1 MLRNACG
8 NSSRSVF
15 LQAHLSMKS
24 RQSPRKKKSTPVA
37 KKKTRHADRRMIGLT
52 KSQRSPATKEKAGM
66 RGPQDESIVAAQIA
80 PRSEE
85 GVVPQSLPGG
95 KALVRVLQLLE
106 A

>member
-1 MLRNACG
+1 
-8 NSSRSVF
+8 
-15 LQAHLSMKS
+15 
-24 RQSPRKKKSTPVA
+24 
-37 KKKTRHADRRMIGLT
+37 
-52 KSQRSPATKEKAGM
+52 M

-106 A
+106 APGLRDSCRCGDRKCRAGRKSRIVLL